1 VAARSAARLEAL
13 AERVLAPLVLGG
25 KLRLVPPFG
34 RGLALELGVAARIA
48 DDELRGR
55 IELARL
61 RVARLYAPI
70 DTIDELGPTEWAMLA
85 CLNDLLQSTNHELSG
100 PLTRGRHLRLLGSVD
115 ATLDA
120 LSPPDTVRELLARHA
135 TFARAL
141 ELVRTD
147 TSVRWW
153 TGQQRFRGQPPDAR
167 LLAWPGLRR
176 VVVAPERVSLPELCR
191 GMNELPVERYQAAL
205 SRWLGL
211 SPLSDLASAARPAP
225 VFVWQPG
232 TLRCLGVRPAR
243 TLALRAAVRGGASG
257 LAAIERATAWLGDSP
272 TAAGARGFVVE
283 LRELFAREPSPP
295 HAARAAGP
303 LVAVAAP
310 LVAVATPD

>member
-1 VAARSAARLEAL
+1 MAERRAERLEAL

-25 KLRLVPPFG
+25 RLLLVPPFG
-34 RGLALELGVAARIA
+34 RRLALELGVGARIA

-70 DTIDELGPTEWAMLA
+70 DTIDELGPREWALLA
-85 CLNDLLQSTNHELSG
+85 CLVDLLQATNHELSG
-100 PLTRGRHLRLLGSVD
+100 PLTRGRHLRLFTSID

-120 LSPPDTVRELLARHA
+120 LTPPDSVGELLALHA
-135 TFARAL
+135 TFARVFEL
-141 ELVRTD
+141 ERTD

-153 TGQQRFRGQPPDAR
+153 TGRQSFRGQPPDAR

-176 VVVAPERVSLPELCR
+176 VVVVPERVSLAELCR
-191 GMNELPVERYQAAL
+191 GMNELPVERYHGAL

-211 SPLSDLASAARPAP
+211 TPLTDLANAARLAP

-232 TLRCLGVRPAR
+232 TLRCLPVRPAR
-243 TLALRAAVRGGASG
+243 TLALRAAVRGGTES
-257 LAAIERATAWLGDSP
+257 LAALERATAWLGDS
-272 TAAGARGFVVE
+272 AVGALARGFVAE
-283 LRELFAREPSPP
+283 LRELLAREPAEPARARTS
-295 HAARAAGP
+295 AARG
-303 LVAVAAP
+303 AP
-310 LVAVATPD
+310 SAQGRGEPAS

>member
-1 VAARSAARLEAL
+1 MADRRAARLEAL

-25 KLRLVPPFG
+25 KLMLVPPFG
-34 RGLALELGVAARIA
+34 RSLALELGVAARIA

-85 CLNDLLQSTNHELSG
+85 CLNDLLQATNHELSG
-100 PLTRGRHLRLLGSVD
+100 PLTRGRHLRLLASVD

-135 TFARAL
+135 TFARTL

-147 TSVRWW
+147 TTVRWW

-176 VVVAPERVSLPELCR
+176 VVVAPERVSLSELCH
-191 GMNELPVERYQAAL
+191 GMNELPLERYQAAL

-211 SPLSDLASAARPAP
+211 SPLGDLASAARPAP
-225 VFVWQPG
+225 AFVWQPG
-232 TLRCLGVRPAR
+232 TLRCLRVRPAR
-243 TLALRAAVRGGASG
+243 TLALRAAVRGGAPG
-257 LAAIERATAWLGDSP
+257 LAALERATAWLGDAP
-272 TAAGARGFVVE
+272 TAASARGFVAE
-283 LRELFAREPSPP
+283 LRQLFAREQGEPEATRAPRAVVASPSP
-295 HAARAAGP
+295 R
-303 LVAVAAP
+303 
-310 LVAVATPD
+310 